1 MKKSEDNANSVEIWK
16 ILHGLK
22 IVMAGR
28 IGIENN

>member
-1 MKKSEDNANSVEIWK
+1 MKKSEDNANSVEILK
-16 ILHGLK
+16 ILYGLK